1 MGTERVLNMDEMLK
15 RFEFLGAKAPEAVRN
30 AMMVSAEAM
39 LAGVVRKLRGQYL
52 NVRTG
57 HGWQSMQEFTRVAGD
72 SIKAGIDTDVGYM
85 KAHEEGFPVLGELDD
100 GIVQVRAHTA
110 HRLGRILAVDVKSRT
125 VSKRARPT
133 KREIARGS
141 WTVRAHDMQMNIRAR
156 RFMRDTINEQ
166 FDATANRVERALV
179 IAARTGSIPTRAQL
193 AGGGGA

>member
-85 KAHEEGFPVLGELDD
+85 KAHEEGFHGR
-100 GIVQVRAHTA
+100 VQVREHTA